1 MKQKIVRNA
10 DSVGEV
16 RYSLLRYVL
25 NVGQCSPSGMTTL
38 ARGNHCRMRNVFITV
53 KEYDSS
59 TRPNTEWNRGR
70 VVRCE
75 PLSRD
80 FYEIIRSDGDNRN
93 SGNLFMW
100 C

>member
-1 MKQKIVRNA
+1 MLTQVAKFGIRFC
-10 DSVGEV
+10 D
-16 RYSLLRYVL
+16 VL
-25 NVGQCSPSGMTTL
+25 NAGQCSPSGMTTL
-38 ARGNHCRMRNVFITV
+38 ARGNYCRMRNVFIVEKNTIAQPG
-53 KEYDSS
+53 KI
-59 TRPNTEWNRGR
+59 PNEIVV

-80 FYEIIRSDGDNRN
+80 FYEIIRLDGDNRN